1 MALFYLAIIVSF
13 FVLSSISRGSFNSE
27 CFLWCV
33 FIHLLVPSSS
43 CGFVLDSISECFS
56 VLSVLFWGSP
66 HVTDCQG
73 DFTHNRKTGSKQA
86 QDPPGSLHTIVSPV
100 E

>member
-1 MALFYLAIIVSF
+1 MFLFCSAFHRAPLILNVSF
-13 FVLSSISRGSFNSE
+13 GGGGGVVE
-27 CFLWCV
+27 